1 MKDHPRSRGVY
12 WISVTLEAAKRGS
25 SPLARGL
32 HGPMAVTRMKARI
45 IPARAGFTPT
55 CTGRAG
61 GPGDHPRSRGVYM
74 LEQLFGDRPEGSS
87 PLARGLPRDGQ
98 ETTVPNGIIPARAG
112 FTGEATI
119 RGLRR
124 PDHPRSRG
132 VYSLVRGR
140 AGAGAGSPPLAR
152 GLQRL
157 LDGDRTAGRIIPAR
171 AGFTAS
177 GSPPRTAIAD
187 HPRSRGVYGGAE
199 VGAPAALRIIPARAG
214 FTIPVP
220 APGRGNTDH
229 PRSRGVYRS
238 CTAGT
243 SSSTGIIPA
252 RAGFTRRSRR
262 RRSAARDHPRSRG
275 VYRVRPVYAQ

>member
-132 VYSLVRGR
+132 VYSGFWTGIVQP
-140 AGAGAGSPPLAR
+140 AGSSPLAR
-152 GLQRL
+152 GLRF
-157 LDGDRTAGRIIPAR
+157 R
-171 AGFTAS
+171 
-177 GSPPRTAIAD
+177 SPR
-187 HPRSRGVYGGAE
+187 RGGAT
-199 VGAPAALRIIPARAG
+199 R
-214 FTIPVP
+214 
-220 APGRGNTDH
+220 
-229 PRSRGVYRS
+229 
-238 CTAGT
+238 
-243 SSSTGIIPA
+243 IIPA